1 MIKAAIFDMDGT
13 ILDTAYDLAEAIN
26 YAMGAAGH
34 RHDFTR
40 EDACF
45 FFGSGLLVAIR
56 RALAAEAGAPHEA
69 LLVIGTEQEGE
80 VPEGTRLEAER
91 IRQLYMPYYSV
102 HCEDHTGPYPGI
114 PQAIRALREKGIR
127 TAVVSNKPDSAT
139 QALTRQH
146 FPGLFDLAVG
156 ERPAV
161 RRKPAPDMT
170 LAALEE
176 LGVSPEEAVYVGD
189 TEIDLET
196 AANSGLPCV
205 TVSWGFRS
213 AAYLRAL
220 GAEPIVQTAE
230 EMRDAILSLKLKSG
244 TRLSRILP

>member
-91 IRQLYMPYYSV
+91 IRQL
-102 HCEDHTGPYPGI
+102 
-114 PQAIRALREKGIR
+114 
-127 TAVVSNKPDSAT
+127 
-139 QALTRQH
+139 
-146 FPGLFDLAVG
+146 
-156 ERPAV
+156 
-161 RRKPAPDMT
+161 
-170 LAALEE
+170 
-176 LGVSPEEAVYVGD
+176 
-189 TEIDLET
+189 
-196 AANSGLPCV
+196 
-205 TVSWGFRS
+205 
-213 AAYLRAL
+213 
-220 GAEPIVQTAE
+220 
-230 EMRDAILSLKLKSG
+230 
-244 TRLSRILP
+244 